1 MYLIARGYTRG
12 FCFCICTLVVG
23 LDYYWDFIREAI
35 LLLSIAKY
43 IRGVLRLKF
52 SEPPYSM
59 SSTHL
64 SMIYLVQIRL
74 STEK

>member
-1 MYLIARGYTRG
+1 MCLIARGYTRG

-43 IRGVLRLKF
+43 IRGVLRLIF
-52 SEPPYSM
+52 SEPPYSIYVIYAFVDDLLGAD
-59 SSTHL
+59 STL
-64 SMIYLVQIRL
+64 D
-74 STEK
+74 

>member
-1 MYLIARGYTRG
+1 MCISSHEVTRAV
-12 FCFCICTLVVG
+12 FFFCICTLVVG

-43 IRGVLRLKF
+43 IGGILRLIF
-52 SEPPYSM
+52 SESPYSM

-64 SMIYLVQIRL
+64 SMIYLA
-74 STEK
+74 